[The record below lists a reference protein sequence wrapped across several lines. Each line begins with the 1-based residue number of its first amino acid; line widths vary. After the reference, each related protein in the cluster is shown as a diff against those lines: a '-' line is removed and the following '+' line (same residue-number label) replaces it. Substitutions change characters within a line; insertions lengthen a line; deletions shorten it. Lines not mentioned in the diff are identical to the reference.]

1 MRVSDNNLCISSFFI
16 NYSINFILNSIVIKQ
31 SKFIE
36 MKANLSNLALI
47 AFLPL
52 LFLSCKNEPAPA
64 AETVVEILEPS
75 VEDVIAHG
83 AYLVEIM
90 GCHDCHSPKKMGEKG
105 PEIIPELMLSGYPS
119 DRPVIKFD
127 SPLIKEGFAMFYP
140 DLTAAAGPW
149 GVSFTGNLTPHETGI
164 GNWSEAQFK
173 IALTQGKLKGLENG
187 RPLLPP
193 MPWFNFTHLK
203 DEDVHAIYTYLKSI
217 NPVENVVPGP
227 VSPENM

>member
-1 MRVSDNNLCISSFFI
+1 VHFVLFYKLLYQI
-16 NYSINFILNSIVIKQ
+16 ILIWVLKEP

-36 MKANLSNLALI
+36 MKTNLSNLALI
-47 AFLPL
+47 ALLPL
-52 LFLSCKNEPAPA
+52 LFLSCKNEPAPT
-64 AETVVEILEPS
+64 AETIVESLEPS
-75 VEDVIAHG
+75 VADVIAHG
-83 AYLVEIM
+83 EYLVEIM
-90 GCHDCHSPKKMGEKG
+90 GCHDCHSPKRMGEKG

-127 SPLIKEGFAMFYP
+127 NPLIKEGFAMFYP

-217 NPVENVVPGP
+217 NPVENVVPAP
-227 VSPENM
+227 VSPEDM